1 MPRVPVPPEVD
12 EFLAKPNPAVVA
24 SLRPDGSPHTAAT
37 WYDWEDGRVLLNME
51 DTRVRLR
58 YMRADP
64 RVSLT
69 ALAEDDWYRHVSLMG
84 HIVSIEGDVDLRD
97 IDRLALR
104 YTGKPYR
111 KRDRKRFTAWLQ
123 AERLHQWAPPPC

>member
-1 MPRVPVPPEVD
+1 
-12 EFLAKPNPAVVA
+12 
-24 SLRPDGSPHTAAT
+24 
-37 WYDWEDGRVLLNME
+37 VLLNME
-51 DTRVRLR
+51 DTRVRLG

-69 ALAEDDWYRHVSLMG
+69 VLAEQDWYHHVSLMG
-84 HIVSIEGDVDLRD
+84 RIVSIEEDVDLRD

-111 KRDRKRFTAWLQ
+111 KRDRKRFTAWLEP
-123 AERLHQWAPPPC
+123 ERWHEWPPRPR

>member
-1 MPRVPVPPEVD
+1 MPPEVD
-12 EFLAKPNPAVVA
+12 EFLAKANPAVVA

-51 DTRVRLR
+51 DSRVRLR
-58 YMRADP
+58 YMRVDP

-69 ALAEDDWYRHVSLMG
+69 VLAENDWYHHVSLMG
-84 HIVSIEGDVDLRD
+84 RIVSIGEDVDLRD

-111 KRDRKRFTAWLQ
+111 KRDRTRFTAWLEP
-123 AERLHQWAPPPC
+123 ERWHEWPRSR

>member
-1 MPRVPVPPEVD
+1 VPSVPVPPELD

-24 SLRPDGSPHTAAT
+24 TLRPDGSPHTAAT
-37 WYDWEDGRVLLNME
+37 WYDWEDGRVLLNMA
-51 DTRVRLR
+51 DTRVRLG

-69 ALAEDDWYRHVSLMG
+69 VLAEQDWYRHVSLMG
-84 HIVSIEGDVDLRD
+84 RIVSIEEDVDLHD

-104 YTGKPYR
+104 YTRRPYG
-111 KRDRKRFTAWLQ
+111 KRDVKRFSAWLEPQ
-123 AERLHQWAPPPC
+123 RWHVWPPR